1 MLQRDLSR
9 VILNKYSVNIELGG
23 RWFNIKMPSITK
35 LAELYEHWGVIEET
49 EDITDIIKYR
59 EALLSGF
66 KVLISPKWYNIRK
79 VNKSLKKA
87 TLEEILNAYIECSK
101 ITNGD
106 YFFQIASSISN
117 AKKLIAKQKS

>member
-23 RWFNIKMPSITK
+23 RWFNIKMPSITR

-66 KVLISPKWYNIRK
+66 KVLISPKWYNARK
-79 VNKSLKKA
+79 VNNSLKKA
-87 TLEEILNAYIECSK
+87 TLEEIMNAYIECSK

-117 AKKLIAKQKS
+117 AKKLIAKQRL